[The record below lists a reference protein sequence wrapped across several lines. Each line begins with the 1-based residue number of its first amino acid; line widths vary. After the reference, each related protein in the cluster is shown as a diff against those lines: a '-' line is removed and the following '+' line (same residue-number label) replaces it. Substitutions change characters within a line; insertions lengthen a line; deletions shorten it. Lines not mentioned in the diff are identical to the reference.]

1 MSQRAY
7 EAIIPLHEYDLR
19 PSARIDNEPIRPE
32 DVALYCRRCG
42 LLLANWTKPPGL
54 DLVVRVARDHELSAH
69 HRAPNPAGNH
79 RPGGGP

>member
-19 PSARIDNEPIRPE
+19 PDRRSLFDPE
-32 DVALYCRRCG
+32 VAPLSLYCQRCG
-42 LLLANWTKPPGL
+42 LTLTAWTKPPAV
-54 DLVVRVARDHELSAH
+54 DVVVRAARDHELSAH
-69 HRAPNPAGNH
+69 PRAPSPAGAH